1 MAGTINSVKK
11 VDTNIPPTT
20 ATPMAIRPWAPSP
33 VAYTN
38 GTRPRMVD
46 TLVIKIG
53 RRRTFAA
60 LRAAEVRL
68 MPDKRR
74 WVAYSVYKMAVFANN
89 PINMIRP
96 VCR

>member
-1 MAGTINSVKK
+1 MFCFFRLVDINEYMAGTINRVKK

-38 GTRPRMVD
+38 GTKPRMVD

-74 WVAYSVYKMAVFANN
+74 WVAYSG
-89 PINMIRP
+89 
-96 VCR
+96 

>member
-1 MAGTINSVKK
+1 MFIYYSVMFFFRLVDINEYMAGTINRVKK

-38 GTRPRMVD
+38 GTKPRMVD

-53 RRRTFAA
+53 RRR
-60 LRAAEVRL
+60 
-68 MPDKRR
+68 
-74 WVAYSVYKMAVFANN
+74 WVADERITSGKL
-89 PINMIRP
+89 RP
-96 VCR
+96 DYCR